1 MKSRTSIT
9 YTGPNKLPPA
19 QMNQTELMQV
29 MINIV
34 ANAAQAVATRGEP
47 NGTVKISTRTSAQMV
62 EIEVKDSGIGMDAE
76 TLAKVG
82 TPFFTTRDEGT
93 GLGIAQV
100 QRLVGN
106 VGGRFKIESKLGA
119 GTTVTIVLPTTPA
132 A

>member
-1 MKSRTSIT
+1 
-9 YTGPNKLPPA
+9 
-19 QMNQTELMQV
+19 
-29 MINIV
+29 
-34 ANAAQAVATRGEP
+34 
-47 NGTVKISTRTSAQMV
+47 MV
-62 EIEVKDSGIGMDAE
+62 EIEVKDSGVGMYAE

-119 GTTVTIVLPTTPA
+119 GTTVTIVLPITTA
-132 A
+132 S